1 MGDKRL
7 RSAPFGASLLPK
19 ADCDQLSNS
28 NNLGAKFEGF
38 FLQMVKPGLEHRV
51 REIVTK
57 TLGSNWKV
65 KSIGDNRTEFEVSK
79 KGDTLSVKEAWD
91 KTYHL
96 RSQPGVVD
104 AQPLFAV
111 PLPSSD
117 WNQES
122 KQPVG
127 NFAHQALLDE
137 SSDPEW
143 SLKQLR
149 VFEAWSRFFPD
160 PNLPPG
166 HGVIIGLPDT
176 GYTQHPEIL
185 ANLFLKQSYDFLK
198 NDKDPTDELEKH
210 PGEVINNPGHG
221 TSTASVMIS
230 PKGAQAN
237 YPTGKFVTGV
247 ASGAKVIPLRVS
259 YSVVLLSVTN
269 LADAIEYAA
278 GYGVHVLSISL
289 GTGLF
294 NQRLRSAITYAQKRG
309 VIVVAAAGTM
319 VPYVVWPAA
328 YDEVIAVAGSNVRRE
343 IWWGSSRGSQVDVT
357 APGESVWYA
366 KTDKD
371 NGEFKYNVLQ
381 GSGTSFSAPLVAA
394 VAALWLSY
402 HGRDQLIQRYGAEKI
417 PFIFNQILRDSCDKF
432 PTWKPNLFG
441 EGIVNTEKVLAAPL
455 PDNVSSSVIAP
466 AFALAEHSSIDN
478 GRLDTFVHL
487 FGQQLSDTQL
497 DGNFVGV
504 SQDNAKLR
512 SCLAELLQTTET
524 ELPKRLKEVGQ
535 ELAFY
540 FAVNPE
546 LYKQF
551 AAALSSKQPSGT
563 QVEPKTLTELPKP
576 KNLEQIREK
585 LLSQGVSKVL
595 QTKLS

>member
-1 MGDKRL
+1 MSDKR
-7 RSAPFGASLLPK
+7 SLLPK
-19 ADCDQLSNS
+19 ADRNQLNDS
-28 NNLGAKFEGF
+28 NNLSAKFEGF
-38 FLQMVKPGLEHRV
+38 FLQMVMPGLEHRV

-65 KSIGDNRTEFEVSK
+65 KSIGDNHTEFEVSK
-79 KGDTLSVKEAWD
+79 KGDTLSVKEAWN

-111 PLPSSD
+111 PLPYRSD
-117 WNQES
+117 WNQDS
-122 KQPVG
+122 KQAVAR
-127 NFAHQALLDE
+127 FEHKALDE
-137 SSDPEW
+137 SSDVEW

-149 VFEAWSRFFPD
+149 VLEAWSRFFPD

-166 HGVIIGLPDT
+166 HGIVIGLPDT
-176 GYTQHPEIL
+176 GYTKHPEIL
-185 ANLFLKQSYDFLK
+185 ANLLLRQSYDFLK
-198 NDKDPTDELEKH
+198 NDKDPTDELET
-210 PGEVINNPGHG
+210 PLGEIINNPGHG

-230 PKGAQAN
+230 PRRAQSN
-237 YPTGKFVTGV
+237 YPTGKSVTGV
-247 ASGAKVIPLRVS
+247 APGAKVIPLRVS

-278 GYGVHVLSISL
+278 THGVHVLSISL

-294 NQRLRSAITYAQKRG
+294 NQRLRSAITYAQRRG
-309 VIVVAAAGTM
+309 VIIVAAAGTM
-319 VPYVVWPAA
+319 IPYVVWPAA

-381 GSGTSFSAPLVAA
+381 GSGTSFSAPIVAG

-417 PFIFNQILRDSCDKF
+417 PFIFNQILRDSCEKF

-441 EGIVNTEKVLAAPL
+441 EGIVNAEKVLAAPL
-455 PDNVSSSVIAP
+455 PDNVSNSVIAP
-466 AFALAEHSSIDN
+466 AFALTAHPSIDN
-478 GRLDTFVHL
+478 GRLDTFLHL
-487 FGQQLSDTQL
+487 FEQQLSDSQL

-504 SQDNAKLR
+504 GQDKAKLR
-512 SCLAELLQTTET
+512 SCLAKLLQTTET

-540 FAVNPE
+540 FAINPE

-551 AAALSSKQPSGT
+551 ADALSTKQPSGT
-563 QVEPKTLTELPKP
+563 QLQTKTLTESPKP
-576 KNLEQIREK
+576 RNLDQIREM
-585 LLSQGVSKVL
+585 LLSQGVSQVL
-595 QTKLS
+595 QTKLR